1 MDKIIKTNHLRI
13 WILTEDI
20 QQIEKCLFKKNLLNL
35 SNNSGNVWWFSLGLP
50 PSYTYPQFL
59 DVEVLIGQGK
69 L

>member
-35 SNNSGNVWWFSLGLP
+35 SNNWKCMV
-50 PSYTYPQFL
+50 
-59 DVEVLIGQGK
+59 V
-69 L
+69 